1 MMTIRFDRRVTRR
14 AVHPPPVLNA
24 TTARSLITHL
34 TATLVLG
41 VVALVAVW
49 QFMFDGVTPHH
60 AKASSHGSS
69 VSHH

>member
-1 MMTIRFDRRVTRR
+1 MMTARFDRRVARR
-14 AVHPPPVLNA
+14 AVHPRPVLNA

-34 TATLVLG
+34 ATTLVLG

-60 AKASSHGSS
+60 AKASSHNSS